1 MPETTRPDPGPTPA
15 AMPPA
20 RRPCVRDERWL
31 QGVVQRINADA
42 EMAIVG
48 RYFDAT
54 IAFTF
59 GARRFDLIVAQG
71 KVAEIRQ
78 GGKID
83 HRVDFGFRASD
94 ATWDKFFQFPPVP
107 LYNSVFGMIMRI
119 DDFHLDGDGMA
130 LAQNARATTRLLD
143 IMQSAGSTP

>member
-1 MPETTRPDPGPTPA
+1 
-15 AMPPA
+15 
-20 RRPCVRDERWL
+20 VRDERWL
-31 QGVVQRINADA
+31 QGVVQQINADA
-42 EMAIVG
+42 EMGFIG

-59 GARRFDLIVAQG
+59 GTQRFDLLVAQG

-94 ATWDKFFQFPPVP
+94 ATWDKFFQYPPEP
-107 LYNSVFGMIMRI
+107 LYSSVFGMIMRI
-119 DDFHLDGDGMA
+119 ADFHLDGDGMV
-130 LAQNARATTRLLD
+130 LAQNARAATRLLD
-143 IMQSAGSTP
+143 IMQSAGSSQ